1 MESEEDDECWD
12 PKVRQ
17 AVSPIS
23 HVWGRR
29 GDTPKLDWAAMK
41 PTRNKD
47 SMI

>member
-23 HVWGRR
+23 RVGEERR
-29 GDTPKLDWAAMK
+29 HSKVGLGSHEADQK
-41 PTRNKD
+41 
-47 SMI
+47 